1 MSESHNSEIDNPEVV
16 HEESDVNVSAISGF
30 GAALFAV
37 GAIVLLF
44 LGWLVGMYE
53 RQYQRSQTQVYPM
66 AAGQENRLPPE
77 PRLQEHP
84 QEDLSDLRRKQES
97 QLNAYGWVD
106 KGSGIARIP
115 IEEAMRIVLQKGL
128 PARQENQK

>member
-1 MSESHNSEIDNPEVV
+1 MSESHSPDVDNPEVV
-16 HEESDVNVSAISGF
+16 HEESDVNVSAILGF

-77 PRLQEHP
+77 PRLQDHP
-84 QEDLSDLRRKQES
+84 QEDLSDLRAKQER
-97 QLNAYGWVD
+97 QLHAYGWVD

-115 IEEAMRIVLQKGL
+115 IEEAMRIVLEKGL
-128 PARQENQK
+128 PSRQEKQK